1 MLRFPEKK
9 YNPKTKAPFSLIYL
23 AYKLEE
29 LLFWDSDK
37 KSPGKKKKGLDNKQK
52 R

>member
-9 YNPKTKAPFSLIYL
+9 FNPKTKAPFSLIYL

-37 KSPGKKKKGLDNKQK
+37 KVRVKKGLDNKQK